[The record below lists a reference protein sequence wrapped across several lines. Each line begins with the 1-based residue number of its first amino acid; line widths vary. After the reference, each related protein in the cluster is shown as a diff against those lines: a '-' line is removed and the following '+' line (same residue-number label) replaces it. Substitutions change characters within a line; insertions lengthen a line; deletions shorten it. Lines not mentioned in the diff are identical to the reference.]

1 MRYDHIDTVC
11 LEAACSTSPFETTA
25 VDGDG
30 DGVLFVVD
38 GPIFSFAAI

>member
-11 LEAACSTSPFETTA
+11 LGAACSTSPFEA

-30 DGVLFVVD
+30 DGVLFVAD
-38 GPIFSFAAI
+38 GSIFSVAAI